1 MSEPVSATD
10 KPRNGPASPGTA
22 HSQMRAGLVPSLVV
36 PLTLAIAAGLL
47 YANTLQFGFVYDDDF
62 AVVSA

>member
-1 MSEPVSATD
+1 
-10 KPRNGPASPGTA
+10 
-22 HSQMRAGLVPSLVV
+22 MRAGLVPRLVV